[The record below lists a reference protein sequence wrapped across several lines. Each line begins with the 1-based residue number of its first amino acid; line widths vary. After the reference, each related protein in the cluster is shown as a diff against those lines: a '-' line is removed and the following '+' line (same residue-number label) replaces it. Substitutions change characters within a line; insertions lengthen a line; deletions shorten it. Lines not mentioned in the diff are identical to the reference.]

1 MPGYKLKTMKP
12 KKKAKA
18 IKTKSMP
25 KKRKLVKAKKRK
37 SY

>member
-18 IKTKSMP
+18 IKTMKP

>member
-1 MPGYKLKTMKP
+1 MPGYKTKTMKP
-12 KKKAKA
+12 KKKAKI

-37 SY
+37 GY